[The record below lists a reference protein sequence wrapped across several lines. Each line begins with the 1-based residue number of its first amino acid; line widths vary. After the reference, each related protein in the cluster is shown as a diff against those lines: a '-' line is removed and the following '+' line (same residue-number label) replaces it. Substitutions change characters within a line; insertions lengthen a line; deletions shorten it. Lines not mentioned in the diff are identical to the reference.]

1 MSIDPNFD
9 RLLNKTATLYR
20 MSLGSRNTLGEPSK
34 TLNTTSTV
42 KVAVQFLREKFSIDK
57 DGITYEVSKKAF
69 INVDDVIAGDYLDV
83 DNIRH
88 LVVGVENE
96 SGLDHHLRLF
106 LVEQ

>member
-1 MSIDPNFD
+1 MDDPNFS

-20 MSLGSRNTLGEPSK
+20 MSLGTRNTLGEPSK
-34 TLNTTSTV
+34 TLATTITV
-42 KVAVQFLREKFSIDK
+42 KIAIQFLREKFSIDK
-57 DGITYEVSKKAF
+57 DGVTYDVSKKAF
-69 INVDDVIAGDYLDV
+69 INVGDVIAGDYLDV
-83 DNIRH
+83 EGVRH